1 MYYLKYYFFF
11 VKYWTFL
18 LSGVFLALIRLL
30 GTLEILYE
38 EDSLKEIN
46 ENFPASTVNVVLVIS
61 FLVTV
66 PSVNLATIFWVKVRT
81 WKCWNIVIEDVF

>member
-1 MYYLKYYFFF
+1 MDFSPFWCLF
-11 VKYWTFL
+11 
-18 LSGVFLALIRLL
+18 FLALIRLL

-81 WKCWNIVIEDVF
+81 CKWKCWNIVIEDVF

>member
-1 MYYLKYYFFF
+1 MDFSPFWCLF
-11 VKYWTFL
+11 
-18 LSGVFLALIRLL
+18 FLALIRLL

>member
-1 MYYLKYYFFF
+1 MDKIDLKYIEQ
-11 VKYWTFL
+11 FL
-18 LSGVFLALIRLL
+18 IN
-30 GTLEILYE
+30 GTIKEPTESMMIPT
-38 EDSLKEIN
+38 DSLKEIN

-81 WKCWNIVIEDVF
+81 WKCWNIVNEDVF